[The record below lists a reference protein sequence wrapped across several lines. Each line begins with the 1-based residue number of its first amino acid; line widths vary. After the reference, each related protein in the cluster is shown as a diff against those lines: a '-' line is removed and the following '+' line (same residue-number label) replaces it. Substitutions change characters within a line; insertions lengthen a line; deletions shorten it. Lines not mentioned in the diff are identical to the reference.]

1 MTVMTL
7 KLLDCLPIG
16 VFVINPDCSIVMMNR
31 IARKRVK
38 SSCLS
43 IVGGRLM
50 LDDSQRHQQFSGLIN
65 VHAASVSPGG
75 AASPFQ
81 LSTMEKVWITTVNVS
96 SSKRRIIVY
105 IEDVVPEIASPP
117 QGMRQQY
124 GLTEAEYRV
133 IGALAGDCHSVNA
146 VAESFNLSKHT
157 VRTQMKVIYNKTGA
171 TSQIELIKM
180 FWRVTK

>member
-16 VFVINPDCSIVMMNR
+16 VFVIHPDCSIVMMNR

-38 SSCLS
+38 SGCLS
-43 IVGGRLM
+43 IVGGRLI

-65 VHAASVSPGG
+65 VHAESVSQGG

-81 LSTMEKVWITTVNVS
+81 LSTMEKVWITAANVS

-105 IEDVVPEIASPP
+105 MEDIVPEVGSS
-117 QGMRQQY
+117 QGMMRQEY
-124 GLTEAEYRV
+124 GLTEAEFRV
-133 IGALAGDCHSVNA
+133 IEALAGDCHSVNE

-180 FWRVTK
+180 YWRFTK